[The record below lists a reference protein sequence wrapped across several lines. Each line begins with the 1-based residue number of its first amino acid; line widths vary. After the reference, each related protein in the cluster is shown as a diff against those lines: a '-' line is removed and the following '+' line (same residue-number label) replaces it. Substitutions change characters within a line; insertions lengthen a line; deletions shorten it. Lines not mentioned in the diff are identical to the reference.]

1 MRAEWMMVV
10 KALPPR
16 TDANCICILTS
27 SPRPKVLPQ
36 IFLIFFFN
44 LSSFSYLLNLI
55 IYKHFKYKNKYI
67 MNKFRG
73 LKHNILD
80 IHAK

>member
-27 SPRPKVLPQ
+27 SPRPKVLSQ
-36 IFLIFFFN
+36 IFLKKIFN
-44 LSSFSYLLNLI
+44 VSSFSYLLNLI
-55 IYKHFKYKNKYI
+55 IYKHFKYI
-67 MNKFRG
+67 MNKFRH
-73 LKHNILD
+73 LKHKILD

>member
-1 MRAEWMMVV
+1 MMVV
-10 KALPPR
+10 KALPQR
-16 TDANCICILTS
+16 TYANCICIPTS
-27 SPRPKVLPQ
+27 SPRPKILPQ
-36 IFLIFFFN
+36 IYLFIFFN